1 MKTKANHEVIH
12 TKRLIIYGFLDQSPS
27 AFPYIL
33 ILRISMYHCIMTK
46 EHSLSHKTSD
56 FKCFV
61 RIHSNLNLEKTCKE
75 WRANKTYSA
84 QKLLRF
90 TLQRSVNSMIA
101 QVKLYPGA
109 SFSCRNN
116 KSLVLLVLFC
126 IGRPHPKPPS
136 VYWK

>member
-1 MKTKANHEVIH
+1 MKTKANHKAIH
-12 TKRLIIYGFLDQSPS
+12 TKRLIIYGFPDQSLS
-27 AFPYIL
+27 ALPFIL

-46 EHSLSHKTSD
+46 EHSLSHEISD

-61 RIHSNLNLEKTCKE
+61 LICSNLNLEKTCKE
-75 WRANKTYSA
+75 WRANKTYSV

-101 QVKLYPGA
+101 QVKLHPEA
-109 SFSCRNN
+109 RFSCPN
-116 KSLVLLVLFC
+116 KSLILLVLFC

-136 VYWK
+136 VYQK